1 MCLGGIMD
9 IIKSIILGI
18 IEGITEWLPISSTG
32 HLIIADEFI
41 KLGMTDEFM
50 EMFNVVIQLGAIL
63 AVVVIF
69 WNKMW
74 PFTADK
80 TKGYNYITKGNGL
93 IKKDVMD
100 MWFKVIAAMLPAAI
114 VGIPLDNYFEAHFHN
129 WQVVSAALIAY
140 GVLFIVIEKINK
152 SRKPKVTGIPEL
164 SYKTALLIGC
174 FQALSL
180 IPGTSRS
187 GSTIL
192 GAMILGVS
200 RVAGA
205 EFSFFLAV
213 PVMFGASLIK
223 LLKFGFTFTGMELAV
238 LAVGTLTSFIV
249 SIIAIKFLISYVRRH
264 DFSLFGYY
272 RIALGVI
279 VIAYFLIAG

>member
-1 MCLGGIMD
+1 MD

-80 TKGYNYITKGNGL
+80 SKGYNYITKGNGL

-114 VGIPLDNYFEAHFHN
+114 VGIPFDNYFEKHFHN
-129 WQVVSAALIAY
+129 WRVVSAALIVY

-152 SRKPKVTGIPEL
+152 NRKPKVNSIPEL

-238 LAVGTLTSFIV
+238 LAVGMLTSFIV
-249 SIIAIKFLISYVRRH
+249 SVIAIKFLISYVRRH

>member
-1 MCLGGIMD
+1 MD

-129 WQVVSAALIAY
+129 WQVVSAALIVY

-249 SIIAIKFLISYVRRH
+249 SVIAIKFLISYVRRH

-272 RIALGVI
+272 RIALGII
-279 VIAYFLIAG
+279 VIAYFLITG

>member
-1 MCLGGIMD
+1 MD

-100 MWFKVIAAMLPAAI
+100 MWFKVITAMLPAAI
-114 VGIPLDNYFEAHFHN
+114 VGIPFDNYFEKHFHN
-129 WQVVSAALIAY
+129 WQVVSAALIVY
-140 GVLFIVIEKINK
+140 GVLFIVIEKIKKN
-152 SRKPKVTGIPEL
+152 RKPKVNSIPEL

-249 SIIAIKFLISYVRRH
+249 SVIAIKFLISYVRRH

>member
-1 MCLGGIMD
+1 MD

-100 MWFKVIAAMLPAAI
+100 MWFKVIVAMLPAAI
-114 VGIPLDNYFEAHFHN
+114 VGIPFDNYFEAHFHN

-152 SRKPKVTGIPEL
+152 SRKPKVNSIPEL

-238 LAVGTLTSFIV
+238 LAVGMLTSFIV
-249 SIIAIKFLISYVRRH
+249 SVIAIKFLISYVRRH

>member
-1 MCLGGIMD
+1 MD

-114 VGIPLDNYFEAHFHN
+114 VGIPFDNYFEKHFHN

-152 SRKPKVTGIPEL
+152 NRKPKVNSIPEL

-238 LAVGTLTSFIV
+238 LAVGMLTSFIV
-249 SIIAIKFLISYVRRH
+249 SVIAIKFLISYVRRH

>member
-1 MCLGGIMD
+1 MD

-129 WQVVSAALIAY
+129 WQVVSAALIVY
-140 GVLFIVIEKINK
+140 GILFIVIEKINK

-249 SIIAIKFLISYVRRH
+249 SVIAIKFLISYVRRH

>member
-1 MCLGGIMD
+1 MD

-69 WNKMW
+69 WNKMG
-74 PFTADK
+74 PFPADK

-114 VGIPLDNYFEAHFHN
+114 VGIPFDNYFEKHFHN
-129 WQVVSAALIAY
+129 WQVVSAALIVY

-152 SRKPKVTGIPEL
+152 NRKPKVNSIPEL

-238 LAVGTLTSFIV
+238 LAVGMLTSFIV
-249 SIIAIKFLISYVRRH
+249 SVIAIKFLISYVRRH

>member
-1 MCLGGIMD
+1 MD

-32 HLIIADEFI
+32 HLILADEFI
-41 KLGMTDEFM
+41 KLDMSKEFM

-69 WNKMW
+69 WKKLW
-74 PFTADK
+74 PFTLDK
-80 TKGYNYITKGNGL
+80 SKGYNYITKSGGV

-100 MWFKVIAAMLPAAI
+100 MWFKVIVAMLPAAI
-114 VGIPLDNYFEAHFHN
+114 VGIPFDNLFEEHFHN
-129 WQVVSAALIAY
+129 YIVVSAALIVY
-140 GVLFIVIEKINK
+140 GILFIIIERRNDGKKPKIN
-152 SRKPKVTGIPEL
+152 SIADI
-164 SYKTALLIGC
+164 SYKTALIIGC

-192 GAMILGVS
+192 GAIIIGVS
-200 RVAGA
+200 RVAAA

-223 LLKFGFTFTGMELAV
+223 LLKFGFSFTGAELAV
-238 LAVGTLTSFIV
+238 LLVGTLTSFLV
-249 SIIAIKFLISYVRRH
+249 SVVAVKFLMNYVRKH
-264 DFSLFGYY
+264 DFSAFGYY
-272 RIALGVI
+272 RIALGAV
-279 VIAYFLIAG
+279 VLAYFLIAR

>member
-1 MCLGGIMD
+1 MD

-100 MWFKVIAAMLPAAI
+100 MWFKVIVAMLPAAI
-114 VGIPLDNYFEAHFHN
+114 VGIPFDNYFEKHFHN

-152 SRKPKVTGIPEL
+152 SCKPKVTGIPEL

-174 FQALSL
+174 FQAISL

-213 PVMFGASLIK
+213 PVMFGASFIK

-249 SIIAIKFLISYVRRH
+249 SVIAIKFLISYVRRH

>member
-1 MCLGGIMD
+1 MD

-114 VGIPLDNYFEAHFHN
+114 VGIPFDNYFEKHFHN
-129 WQVVSAALIAY
+129 WQVVSAALIVY

-249 SIIAIKFLISYVRRH
+249 SVIAIKFLIGYVRRH

>member
-1 MCLGGIMD
+1 MD

-114 VGIPLDNYFEAHFHN
+114 VGIPFDDYFEKHFHN
-129 WQVVSAALIAY
+129 WQVVSAALIVY

-249 SIIAIKFLISYVRRH
+249 SVIAIKFLISYVRRH

-279 VIAYFLIAG
+279 VIAYFLITG

>member
-1 MCLGGIMD
+1 MD

-80 TKGYNYITKGNGL
+80 SKGYNYITKGNGL

-114 VGIPLDNYFEAHFHN
+114 VGIPFDNYFEKHFHN

-152 SRKPKVTGIPEL
+152 SRKPKVNSIPEL

-249 SIIAIKFLISYVRRH
+249 SVIAIKFLISYVRRH

-272 RIALGVI
+272 RIALGAL
-279 VIAYFLIAG
+279 VIAYFLITR

>member
-1 MCLGGIMD
+1 MD

-100 MWFKVIAAMLPAAI
+100 MWLKVIAAMLPAAI
-114 VGIPLDNYFEAHFHN
+114 VGIPFDNYFEKHFHN
-129 WQVVSAALIAY
+129 WQVVSAALIVY

-152 SRKPKVTGIPEL
+152 SRKPKVNSIPEL

-249 SIIAIKFLISYVRRH
+249 SVIAIKFLISYVRRH

>member
-1 MCLGGIMD
+1 MD

-114 VGIPLDNYFEAHFHN
+114 VGIPFDNYFEKHFHN

-152 SRKPKVTGIPEL
+152 SRKPKVNSIPEL

-192 GAMILGVS
+192 GAIILGVS

-223 LLKFGFTFTGMELAV
+223 LLKFGFSFTGMELAV

-249 SIIAIKFLISYVRRH
+249 SVIAIKFLICYVRRH

-272 RIALGVI
+272 RIALGAL

>member
-1 MCLGGIMD
+1 MD

-152 SRKPKVTGIPEL
+152 SRKPKVNSIPEL

-272 RIALGVI
+272 RIALGAL
-279 VIAYFLIAG
+279 VIAYFLITG

>member
-1 MCLGGIMD
+1 MD

-114 VGIPLDNYFEAHFHN
+114 VGIPFDNYFEKHFHN

-249 SIIAIKFLISYVRRH
+249 SVIAIKFLISYVRRH

-279 VIAYFLIAG
+279 VIAYFLITG

>member
-1 MCLGGIMD
+1 MD

-100 MWFKVIAAMLPAAI
+100 MWFKVITAMLPAAI
-114 VGIPLDNYFEAHFHN
+114 VGIPFDNYFEKHFHN
-129 WQVVSAALIAY
+129 WQVVSAALIVY

-152 SRKPKVTGIPEL
+152 NRKPKVNSIPEL

-249 SIIAIKFLISYVRRH
+249 SVIAIKFLISYVRRH

>member
-1 MCLGGIMD
+1 MD

-114 VGIPLDNYFEAHFHN
+114 VGIPFDNYFEKHFHN

-152 SRKPKVTGIPEL
+152 SRKPKVNSIPEL

-192 GAMILGVS
+192 GAIILGVS

-238 LAVGTLTSFIV
+238 LAVGMLTSFIV
-249 SIIAIKFLISYVRRH
+249 SVIAIKFLISYVRRH

-272 RIALGVI
+272 RIALGAL

>member
-1 MCLGGIMD
+1 MD

-74 PFTADK
+74 PLTADK

-100 MWFKVIAAMLPAAI
+100 MWFKVIVAMLPAAI
-114 VGIPLDNYFEAHFHN
+114 VGIPFDNYFEAHFHN
-129 WQVVSAALIAY
+129 WQVVSAALIVY
-140 GVLFIVIEKINK
+140 GVLFIVIEKMNK
-152 SRKPKVTGIPEL
+152 NRKPKVNSIPEL

-272 RIALGVI
+272 RIALGAI

>member
-1 MCLGGIMD
+1 MD

-114 VGIPLDNYFEAHFHN
+114 VGIPFDNYFEKHFHN

-152 SRKPKVTGIPEL
+152 SRKPKVNSIPEL

-238 LAVGTLTSFIV
+238 LAVGMLTSFIV
-249 SIIAIKFLISYVRRH
+249 SVIAIKFLISYVRRH

-272 RIALGVI
+272 RIALGAL
-279 VIAYFLIAG
+279 VIAYFLITG

>member
-1 MCLGGIMD
+1 MD

-129 WQVVSAALIAY
+129 WQVVSAALIVY
-140 GVLFIVIEKINK
+140 GILFIVIEKINK

-249 SIIAIKFLISYVRRH
+249 SVIAIKFLISYVRRH

-279 VIAYFLIAG
+279 VIAYFLITG

>member
-1 MCLGGIMD
+1 MD

-114 VGIPLDNYFEAHFHN
+114 VGIPFDNYFEKHFHN
-129 WQVVSAALIAY
+129 WQVVSAALIVY

-152 SRKPKVTGIPEL
+152 NRKPKVNSIPEL

-223 LLKFGFTFTGMELAV
+223 LLKFGFMFTGMELAV

-249 SIIAIKFLISYVRRH
+249 SVIAIKFLISYVRRH

-272 RIALGVI
+272 RIALGII

>member
-1 MCLGGIMD
+1 MD

-114 VGIPLDNYFEAHFHN
+114 VGIPFDNYFEKHFHN

-152 SRKPKVTGIPEL
+152 NRKPKVNSIPEL

-192 GAMILGVS
+192 GAIILGVS

-249 SIIAIKFLISYVRRH
+249 SVIAIKFLISYVRRH

-272 RIALGVI
+272 RTALGVI

>member
-1 MCLGGIMD
+1 MD

-100 MWFKVIAAMLPAAI
+100 MWFKVIVAMLPAAI

-129 WQVVSAALIAY
+129 WQVVSAALIVY

-249 SIIAIKFLISYVRRH
+249 SVIAIKFLISYVRRH

-279 VIAYFLIAG
+279 VIAYFLITG

>member
-1 MCLGGIMD
+1 MD

-152 SRKPKVTGIPEL
+152 SRKPKVNSIPEL

-249 SIIAIKFLISYVRRH
+249 SVIAIKFLISYVRRH

-279 VIAYFLIAG
+279 VIAYFLIPG

>member
-1 MCLGGIMD
+1 MD

-114 VGIPLDNYFEAHFHN
+114 VGIPFDNYFEKHFHN
-129 WQVVSAALIAY
+129 WQVVSAALIVY
-140 GVLFIVIEKINK
+140 GILFIVIEKINK
-152 SRKPKVTGIPEL
+152 NRKPKVNSIPEL

-249 SIIAIKFLISYVRRH
+249 SVIAIKFLISYVRRH

>member
-1 MCLGGIMD
+1 MD

-80 TKGYNYITKGNGL
+80 TRGYNYITKGNGL

-249 SIIAIKFLISYVRRH
+249 SVIAIKFLISYVRRH